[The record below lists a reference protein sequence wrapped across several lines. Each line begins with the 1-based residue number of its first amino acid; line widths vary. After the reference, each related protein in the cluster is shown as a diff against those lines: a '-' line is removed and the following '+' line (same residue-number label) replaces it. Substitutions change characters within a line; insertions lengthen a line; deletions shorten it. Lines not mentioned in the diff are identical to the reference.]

1 MHQQAIFLKHEVFNR
16 LVTPYHTPFY
26 IPRVY
31 PTRAMASSCKLRLV
45 QFCEV
50 GGGRRRVGVEQGN
63 GGSVVDITAVD
74 PSIPSDMKSFIE
86 AWDTST
92 TAATKSVH

>member
-1 MHQQAIFLKHEVFNR
+1 
-16 LVTPYHTPFY
+16 
-26 IPRVY
+26 
-31 PTRAMASSCKLRLV
+31 MATNCKLRLV
-45 QFCEV
+45 QFCEA

-92 TAATKSVH
+92 AAAAKSVMLQPLMHA

>member
-1 MHQQAIFLKHEVFNR
+1 
-16 LVTPYHTPFY
+16 
-26 IPRVY
+26 
-31 PTRAMASSCKLRLV
+31 MAASNCKLRLV
-45 QFCEV
+45 QFCEA

-63 GGSVVDITAVD
+63 GGSVVDVTAVD

-92 TAATKSVH
+92 AAATKSVYSRICTFNMLQLTQTPVHEWIQL